1 MEFSRQYL
9 VALATKTN
17 FIRDTLEKVLR
28 LSEILKF
35 LNSDVVFKGK
45 LALKGGTA
53 INLTAVELP
62 RLSVD
67 IDLDF
72 TENIPRDELLLVKE
86 RFSKRL
92 TDYMWQEGYS
102 VADTRDSFALT
113 SFLFNYVNSAGN
125 RDNIKIEI
133 NFMDRCHILPLE
145 NKKILTKGIVD
156 DFEVLTLN
164 TVELYASKINALL
177 SRATPRDLY
186 DVNAMIEN
194 RVIAEESKETLRKC
208 LIFYNSIGGDYPID
222 DLTYENV
229 QKLDFRK
236 FKTQLKPVIAKDD
249 KFDIE
254 KAKTKVIEY
263 FKELIVLSEQE
274 KEYLSEFREKKYR
287 PELLFDD
294 ESVIKNIANH
304 PAAMWRCMEHN
315 N

>member
-35 LNSDVVFKGK
+35 LNSDIVFKGK

-72 TENIPRDELLLVKE
+72 TENIPREELLLVKE

-194 RVIAEESKETLRKC
+194 GVIAEENKETLRKC

-254 KAKTKVIEY
+254 KAKTKAIEY
-263 FKELIVLSEQE
+263 LKELIVLSKQE
-274 KEYLSEFREKKYR
+274 KEFVVEFRKKKYR

-294 ESVIKNIANH
+294 ENVIKNIANH
-304 PAAMWRCMEHN
+304 PAARWRCMEHKN
-315 N
+315 

>member
-72 TENIPRDELLLVKE
+72 TENIPRDELLLIKE
-86 RFSKRL
+86 CFSKRL

-102 VADTRDSFALT
+102 VADTRESFSLT

-194 RVIAEESKETLRKC
+194 GLIAKDAEEMLRKC
-208 LIFYNSIGGDYPID
+208 LIFYNSIGGDDPLD
-222 DLTYENV
+222 ALTYENV
-229 QKLDFRK
+229 EKLDFRK

-249 KFDIE
+249 KFDIV
-254 KAKTKVIEY
+254 KAKTKSIEY
-263 FKELIVLSEQE
+263 LKELIVLSKQE
-274 KEYLSEFREKKYR
+274 NEYLSEFQEKKYR
-287 PELLFDD
+287 PELLFD
-294 ESVIKNIANH
+294 EENVINNIKLH
-304 PAAMWRCMEHN
+304 PAAMWRCMDH
-315 N
+315 